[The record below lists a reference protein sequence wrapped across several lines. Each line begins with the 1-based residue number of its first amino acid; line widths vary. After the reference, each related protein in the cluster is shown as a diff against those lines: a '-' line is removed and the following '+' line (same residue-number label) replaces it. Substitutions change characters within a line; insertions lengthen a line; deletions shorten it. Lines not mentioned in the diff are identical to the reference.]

1 MQPQPIPL
9 STSRTDRYT
18 ERYRST
24 VVSIW
29 QRLPVWLR
37 RRIVRLTQSTFTIG
51 VSGIV
56 LDDRNRIL
64 LLRHRLRESAD
75 WELPGGFIRRGE
87 DLQAALRREL
97 KEETGYSVRVI
108 SRPAIAMPRAS
119 HLDVSFVA
127 RIVGG
132 SLNVDPGEVLEARFF
147 APEEL
152 PAELKPDQQREL
164 GQALAERP

>member
-18 ERYRST
+18 DRFRGT
-24 VVSIW
+24 AVSIW

-37 RRIVRLTQSTFTIG
+37 RRIVRLTQSTFTVG

-56 LDDRNRIL
+56 LDEQNRIL

-87 DLQAALRREL
+87 ELEAALRREL
-97 KEETGYSVRVI
+97 QEETGYSVRMI
-108 SRPAIAMPRAS
+108 SRPTIAMPRTS
-119 HLDVSFVA
+119 HLDVTFVA
-127 RIVGG
+127 RVVGG
-132 SLNVDPGEVLEARFF
+132 NLEVDRGEVLEARFF
-147 APEEL
+147 AREEL
-152 PAELKPDQQREL
+152 PVELKPDQLREL
-164 GQALAERP
+164 DQALVERL